1 MRSTQVKVFICF
13 AILIVLVLVILLSV
27 LYFSISTNLR
37 NRVLDEA
44 AVTTENVRSSFD
56 ARIQE
61 LSTCTIRYLYSDQ
74 FKQTFYQ
81 LDHPLSSD
89 AILAKRQLADI
100 VFSTSGPLLPFS
112 QANFVHADGRAF
124 FVGNYTAFEK
134 LEADPAQAI
143 SWFSEVL
150 RLDGKLLLLPPHSD
164 DFSHE
169 RKEIFS
175 IVRAFSR
182 NFGGT
187 TDSIVEVQAPYE
199 ELRALLFAQAGTDN
213 VFVFDENGTLFNR
226 SLTAENDTSA
236 LFSKLWC
243 TDFCNQRPRITV
255 YETSLDGLDY
265 VIGHAYSS
273 YTGMH
278 IWVVSDMS
286 SERLSVFE
294 FGMPV
299 FYAFFFVMVAAL
311 FAAWYLSY
319 RVSLPIRKLCDKMNG
334 MQMDK
339 LFSTGVCFPTARTDL
354 EQIDLAYQEMCQR
367 WQTSM
372 KNTLE
377 LQASE
382 LEAKLLAYQ
391 MQMGPH
397 FLYNILTI
405 ISIQA
410 EHGQTDSISYTCS
423 ELIRML
429 RYISGS
435 ETNKAA
441 TVEDELE
448 HATHYV
454 NLMQTRT
461 PGAVNFQI
469 DVPLPVLICQ
479 IPRLMIQPIV
489 ENCFKYGANAEMHW
503 NIRITGELLD
513 DGWKLSIIDDG
524 PGFPSAEAV
533 HTPSGQSPGKQ
544 STRIG
549 LRNIAQRLRLAFG
562 DGASLTTFNMPGGGA
577 CVTIAVHQKGNK
589 LW

>member
-1 MRSTQVKVFICF
+1 MHSTQIKVFICYTV
-13 AILIVLVLVILLSV
+13 LIVLVLVILLSV
-27 LYFSISTNLR
+27 LYLNISTNLR
-37 NRVLDEA
+37 NRALEEMA
-44 AVTTENVRSSFD
+44 ATADNVRNSFD

-61 LSTCTIRYLYSDQ
+61 LSSCTIRYLYSDQ

-81 LDHPLSSD
+81 LNHPLSTD

-112 QANFVHADGRAF
+112 QANFVHTDGRAF

-134 LEADPAQAI
+134 LESEPAQTI
-143 SWFSEVL
+143 SWFSEAL
-150 RLDGKLLLLPPHSD
+150 RLDGKLLLLPPHQD

-169 RKEIFS
+169 KKEVFS

-182 NFGGT
+182 KFGGT
-187 TDSIVEVQAPYE
+187 TDSIVEVQAPYD
-199 ELRALLFAQAGTDN
+199 ELRALLSAQAGTDN
-213 VFVFDENGTLFNR
+213 VFVFDENGALFNL
-226 SLTAENDTSA
+226 SQTAANDASA

-243 TDFCNQRPRITV
+243 ADFYNQLPRVTV

-273 YTGMH
+273 YIGMH

-294 FGMPV
+294 FGLPV

-319 RVSLPIRKLCDKMNG
+319 RVSLPIRKLCDKMYG
-334 MQMDK
+334 MQVDD
-339 LFSTGVCFPTARTDL
+339 LSSTSACFPTARTDL

-367 WQTSM
+367 WQASM
-372 KNTLE
+372 QNSLE

-410 EHGQTDSISYTCS
+410 ERDQTENISYTCS

-435 ETNKAA
+435 ESGKAA

-454 NLMQTRT
+454 NLMRIRA
-461 PGAVNFQI
+461 PGAVSFQI

-489 ENCFKYGANAEMHW
+489 ENCFKYGTNAEMHW
-503 NIRITGELLD
+503 NIRITGELLT
-513 DGWKLSIIDDG
+513 DGWMLTITDDG
-524 PGFPSAEAV
+524 PGFPSAEV
-533 HTPSGQSPGKQ
+533 MQTPPSQPLGKQ

-562 DGASLTTFNMPGGGA
+562 DSASLTTSNLPSGGA
-577 CVTIAVHQKGNK
+577 CVTITVHQKGND
-589 LW
+589 L